1 MHDVQ
6 AMHAMHDMHAMHGMH
21 AMHAMPCY
29 AMHVT
34 QCNHLRVVPRE
45 LFGELP
51 ARIILCGQFPGSCSG
66 NCRFELVSAG
76 SSQGAVR
83 GTAGSKHYLRAVP
96 RELFGELAARSIICG
111 QFPGSCSG
119 DCR

>member
-1 MHDVQ
+1 MHDVH

-66 NCRFELVSAG
+66 NWRLEALSAG
-76 SSQGAVR
+76 SSQEAVR
-83 GTAGSKHYLRAVP
+83 GTADDAFTHTCTRSCVRPPHSCHNPLWLIFAQP
-96 RELFGELAARSIICG
+96 RTNIN
-111 QFPGSCSG
+111 
-119 DCR
+119 